1 MCAEWPGR
9 WLLGPRGA
17 HPGGGQVGDR
27 QMWWAEF
34 RSPGR
39 LPFDEHTAGNAVE
52 CTLDVNALG
61 CTVEFV

>member
-1 MCAEWPGR
+1 MRAEGPGR
-9 WLLGPRGA
+9 WLLRPGGA

-27 QMWWAEF
+27 LVRWAEF

-39 LPFDEHTAGNAVE
+39 LPFDEHTAGDAVE
-52 CTLDVNALG
+52 CALDMNALG